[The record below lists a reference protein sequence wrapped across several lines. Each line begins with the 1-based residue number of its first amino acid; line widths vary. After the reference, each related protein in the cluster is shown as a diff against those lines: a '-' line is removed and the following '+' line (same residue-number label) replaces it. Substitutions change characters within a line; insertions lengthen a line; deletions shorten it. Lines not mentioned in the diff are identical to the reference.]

1 MNKEQAC
8 IFENQDSLVA
18 HLADWL
24 VARIAACEGRFALA
38 LSGGSTPKPLYAL
51 LAEPERAQRIDWSRV
66 HVFWGDERFVPYDDP
81 QSNYRMTRLA
91 MLDHV
96 PIPPANVHPVPADGT
111 PESAASR
118 YEQTLREYYGA
129 GRLDPARPLFD
140 VNLLGIGDDG
150 HTASLFPGAPQVDQ
164 TDAWAVP
171 VVGVKPEPRI
181 SLTLPVL
188 DSAAAVVF
196 LAAGD
201 KKRPAVARARAHD
214 PALPSGRVR
223 PRGELLWYLDR
234 NAAGGAV

>member
-8 IFENQDSLVA
+8 IFENTASLVE

-51 LAEPERAQRIDWSRV
+51 LARPERAQRIDWSRV
-66 HVFWGDERFVPYDDP
+66 HLFWGDERFVPYDDP
-81 QSNYRMTRLA
+81 QSNYRMVREA
-91 MLDHV
+91 MIDHV
-96 PIPPANVHPVPADGT
+96 PVPPANVHPVPCDGT

-118 YEQTLREYYGA
+118 YQKMLQDYYGA
-129 GRLDPARPLFD
+129 ARLDPSRPLFD

-150 HTASLFPGAPQVDQ
+150 HTASLFPGAPQVEEAE
-164 TDAWAVP
+164 AWAVP
-171 VVGVKPEPRI
+171 VVGVKPEPRV

-188 DSAAAVVF
+188 GSTAAVVF

-201 KKRPAVARARAHD
+201 KKRTAVGRARAHD
-214 PALPSGRVR
+214 AGVPSGRVR
-223 PRGELLWYLDR
+223 SQGELLWYLDQD
-234 NAAGGAV
+234 AAGG